1 LINYFT
7 IDTNINMKT
16 LLLSLL
22 LFLPIIG
29 FSQKGKID
37 TTTICLPYKVAK
49 QMALDLNRLD
59 SLTAIHK
66 LTVKELTETNKK
78 VEVQGSIIT
87 TMEIKEK
94 NYELQIEK
102 EKEKFGIVE
111 KQNEDLRKQVKKLK
125 TKNAFI
131 EIIGGALLTTL
142 TVFSILK

>member
-1 LINYFT
+1 
-7 IDTNINMKT
+7 MKT

>member
-1 LINYFT
+1 
-7 IDTNINMKT
+7 MKT

-22 LFLPIIG
+22 LILPIIG

-142 TVFSILK
+142 TVFSVLK

>member
-1 LINYFT
+1 
-7 IDTNINMKT
+7 MKT

-22 LFLPIIG
+22 LILPIIG

-111 KQNEDLRKQVKKLK
+111 KLNEDLRKQVKKLK

>member
-1 LINYFT
+1 
-7 IDTNINMKT
+7 MKKI
-16 LLLSLL
+16 LYV
-22 LFLPIIG
+22 LFLLVSLTSFGQI
-29 FSQKGKID
+29 KKVD
-37 TTTICLPYKVAK
+37 TTKICLPYSVGK
-49 QMALDLNRLD
+49 QIMLDLNRLD